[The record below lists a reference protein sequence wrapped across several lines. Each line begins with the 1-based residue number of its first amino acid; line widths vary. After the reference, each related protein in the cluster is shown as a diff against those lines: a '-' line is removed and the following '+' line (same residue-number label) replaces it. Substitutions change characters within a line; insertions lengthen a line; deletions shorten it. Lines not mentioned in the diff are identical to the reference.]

1 VVERFLGEGPVV
13 SVIESSDRTHRDQ
26 CAIAGIGVSEFS
38 KDSHCSELTLATRA
52 ALAAIDDAG
61 LNASDID
68 GVLRSDYDTV
78 AHNDLADVLG
88 MTNIT
93 YWGQS
98 GPGGIAPCSLI
109 GQAVG
114 AVMSGQATAVLV
126 FRSLNGRSG
135 QRYGQASTK
144 RQAEVLGG
152 RGTYDEFFT
161 PFGLMTPAQM
171 FGLMQQ
177 RHMSQYG
184 TTAEDVGAIALACRR
199 RANANPGA
207 QMRHRPLTMQEY
219 LDARMISRPLRLF
232 DCCLETDGAAAV
244 VVTTTERARDLAQA
258 PAVIRAVAHASGPRI
273 QPGQMFPALL
283 RDSITSQPA
292 RYTAQRLYEMAGLGA
307 DDVDVAQLYDCFTI
321 TVLMELEDFG
331 FCDTGEGGRFAAS
344 GAIELDGSLPINT
357 GGGHLSEGYIHGMNH
372 IVEGVRQ
379 IRGTSTSQVDGAEV
393 CLVTSAPPP
402 ASSAMMLVADR

>member
-1 VVERFLGEGPVV
+1 M
-13 SVIESSDRTHRDQ
+13 SVIESTERTHRDL

-38 KDSHCSELTLATRA
+38 KDSGCSELTLATRA

-61 LNASDID
+61 LRASEID

-114 AVMSGQATAVLV
+114 AVQSGQANAVLV

-177 RHMSQYG
+177 RHMSVYG
-184 TTAEDVGAIALACRR
+184 TTAEDLGAIALACRR
-199 RANANPGA
+199 RANANPHA
-207 QMRHRPLTMQEY
+207 QMFTKPMSMQDY
-219 LDARMISRPLRLF
+219 LDARMISRPVRLF

-244 VVTTTERARDLAQA
+244 VVTTT
-258 PAVIRAVAHASGPRI
+258 
-273 QPGQMFPALL
+273 
-283 RDSITSQPA
+283 
-292 RYTAQRLYEMAGLGA
+292 
-307 DDVDVAQLYDCFTI
+307 
-321 TVLMELEDFG
+321 
-331 FCDTGEGGRFAAS
+331 
-344 GAIELDGSLPINT
+344 
-357 GGGHLSEGYIHGMNH
+357 
-372 IVEGVRQ
+372 
-379 IRGTSTSQVDGAEV
+379 
-393 CLVTSAPPP
+393 
-402 ASSAMMLVADR
+402 